1 MISKKIQQLIAGALV
16 MGVVLGTAPIKVYA
30 AEGNRSI
37 GIEHKSGYKD
47 GIYHV
52 KNKTE
57 YIDPSNETGNSMARN
72 ALKENT
78 NVKIENGKYRIT
90 FSFNDMLYQFMK
102 DIKIFSGDKELE
114 AKINDEKKS
123 ATFESDSINE
133 KLRVDMFITMMNRKV
148 SFYVTQDIGT
158 MELENEAPTIEAS
171 DISITIGDSLNLLDK
186 VKASDKEDGEVN
198 VEIVSDTSKF
208 LKGNVAI
215 KAGTYDVEYK
225 AVDKTG
231 LETRKKVSVT
241 VKDIVKDNLEQGKYS
256 IKNTVEYIGDG
267 NAQIGNEMA
276 RRTLEE
282 VSFLQ
287 IKDDEK
293 VLTLKFNKD
302 QFKFIGDVNITVD
315 GKEVEVDLNRE
326 KAEAV
331 IKVPSINSDIRVSV
345 AVSIMGRT
353 TTFKTSLLENTLTKI
368 DDTSTSKPEEET
380 TNPGTTETKPSVDEN
395 KTEIKVV
402 KGKLYSITNEV
413 HYQDKNSIGQSMAR
427 QYLDKLSYI
436 EEVEGKRYLNLTFSG
451 IEYMSKH
458 RFFINNQEISY
469 KKVSDDG
476 KKATF
481 RFEIPNLDARIK
493 VKMYVAPMGRDV
505 EFDVTLNKDTLK
517 FIKEYSVKTLPQT
530 GGMVDSSLLFMLGST
545 LIGSGA
551 YLRKKK

>member
-16 MGVVLGTAPIKVYA
+16 MGVVLGTAPMKVYA

-37 GIEHKSGYKD
+37 GIEHRSGYKD

-57 YIDPSNETGNSMARN
+57 YTDPSNETGNTMARN

-78 NVKIENGKYRIT
+78 NVKIENGKYRVT

-123 ATFESDSINE
+123 ATFELDSINE

-148 SFYVTQDIGT
+148 SFYVTQDMGT

-171 DISITIGDSLNLLDK
+171 DISVTIGDSLNLLDK

-215 KAGTYDVEYK
+215 KAGIYVVEYK
-225 AVDKTG
+225 AVDKSG
-231 LETRKKVSVT
+231 LETRKKINVT
-241 VKDIVKDNLEQGKYS
+241 VKDMVKDNLEQGKYS
-256 IKNTVEYIGDG
+256 IKNTVEYIGSG

-276 RRTLEE
+276 RKTLEE
-282 VSFLQ
+282 VSFLEV
-287 IKDDEK
+287 KDGEK
-293 VLTLKFNKD
+293 ILTLKFNKD
-302 QFKFIGDVNITVD
+302 QFKFIGDVNIIVD

-368 DDTSTSKPEEET
+368 DDTSTSKPEEEP

-427 QYLDKLSYI
+427 QYLDKVSYI

-458 RFFINNQEISY
+458 RFFVNNQEISY